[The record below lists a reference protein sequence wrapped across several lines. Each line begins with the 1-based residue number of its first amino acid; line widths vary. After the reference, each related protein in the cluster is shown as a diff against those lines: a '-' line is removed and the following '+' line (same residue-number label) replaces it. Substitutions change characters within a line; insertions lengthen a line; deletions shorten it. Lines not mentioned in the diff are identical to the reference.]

1 MSRTTWQPTYSTDCG
16 SGSAIGAQAEVS
28 AFDRAQ
34 VMPASIPADGVVDL
48 ALAFVLGE
56 APWTINSLRG
66 MTSTMHVVV
75 VVLVRGI
82 RNGK

>member
-1 MSRTTWQPTYSTDCG
+1 
-16 SGSAIGAQAEVS
+16 
-28 AFDRAQ
+28 
-34 VMPASIPADGVVDL
+34 MPASIPADGVVDL
-48 ALAFVLGE
+48 ALAFVLRE